1 MSSDKDSNLLK
12 DSILKDNEI
21 VVVSTK
27 LELLGQGYI
36 YDNVGKEFV
45 YGDTTFLLKQA
56 GIRKMPVLPFM
67 GYPHVNVMPRKPTW
81 QITVND
87 MVLIITDI
95 K

>member
-1 MSSDKDSNLLK
+1 MSSDENSTLLK

-27 LELLGQGYI
+27 LELMGQGYI

-67 GYPHVNVMPRKPTW
+67 GYPHVSVMPRKPTW

-87 MVLIITDI
+87 MELIITDI

>member
-1 MSSDKDSNLLK
+1 MSSVNQTLVDH
-12 DSILKDNEI
+12 EI

-67 GYPHVNVMPRKPTW
+67 GYPHVSVMPRKPTW

-87 MVLIITDI
+87 MVLIVIDI